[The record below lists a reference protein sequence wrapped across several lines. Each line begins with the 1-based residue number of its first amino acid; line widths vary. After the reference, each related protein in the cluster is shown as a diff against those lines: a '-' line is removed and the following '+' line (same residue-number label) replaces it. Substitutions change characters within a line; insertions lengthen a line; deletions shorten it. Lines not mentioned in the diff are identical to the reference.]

1 MKEQMRFTG
10 VALAIALIFLAVA
23 PEAWARETITIQ
35 KANGGNYNITAY
47 NNVNKTYYFL
57 NGSLT
62 SDSHGILVPNGYGCT
77 VTVTLNRAVGNRNLY
92 EQKDRLNPILEVTKK
107 SSFVLELIRKGY
119 GPSFPG
125 ANAGPL
131 LMGAPSGGSDRQP
144 PP

>member
-10 VALAIALIFLAVA
+10 VALAIALIFLTVA

-35 KANGGNYNITAY
+35 KANGGNYNVTAY
-47 NNVNKTYYFL
+47 NNVNRTYYFL

-77 VTVTLNRAVGNRNLY
+77 ITVILGQAVGSRNFY
-92 EQKDRLNPILEVTKK
+92 EEKDRLNPILEVTKK
-107 SSFVLELIRKGY
+107 SNFVLELTLKGY
-119 GPSFPG
+119 GPSPAAVG
-125 ANAGPL
+125 SSL
-131 LMGAPSGGSDRQP
+131 LGAPSGGNDRQP